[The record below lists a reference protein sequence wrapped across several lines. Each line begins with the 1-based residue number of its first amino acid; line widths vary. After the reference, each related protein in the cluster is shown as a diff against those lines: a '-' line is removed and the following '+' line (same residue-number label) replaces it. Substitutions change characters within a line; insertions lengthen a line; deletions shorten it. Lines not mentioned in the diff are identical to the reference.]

1 MTLAPLM
8 NTGTTDSSAADTE
21 ASARSVFREL
31 SQLARQ
37 VGMRDAL
44 TPRTVRTSMGMSS
57 DFEWAVEEGSDLVR
71 VGSRL
76 FEGCD
81 ASRRIAP

>member
-1 MTLAPLM
+1 
-8 NTGTTDSSAADTE
+8 
-21 ASARSVFREL
+21 
-31 SQLARQ
+31 
-37 VGMRDAL
+37 
-44 TPRTVRTSMGMSS
+44 MGMSS

-81 ASRRIAP
+81 ASRRTAP